1 MAQWADRLL
10 LGHHGAPEARVEI
23 PLLRI
28 ERPIRSPKP
37 RRETPVRSGL
47 RGGAGRTRTCNHAVM
62 SDRPHRR
69 RTGGTSRRR
78 NGAMSR
84 PTLEVADIFPV
95 RGEGACIGK
104 DADGRDKP
112 GHRGANDSV
121 PAERARGG
129 RWRRS
134 PLRHLHAGALSPVE
148 RPGNRRLADHAGT
161 RTGHVADVSVARLVD
176 QLVDE
181 ARAGEG
187 RSASGSRLRRSRW
200 LHGGRTQSAARESA
214 APAPLRAAG
223 PDRISDPGLTARQ
236 PGGTLPL
243 AYRPASIVTLRDRP
257 VPCANAS
264 RIELLRPVGKRISGD
279 KFG

>member
-1 MAQWADRLL
+1 MKR
-10 LGHHGAPEARVEI
+10 GGGTPK
-23 PLLRI
+23 
-28 ERPIRSPKP
+28 IRS
-37 RRETPVRSGL
+37 
-47 RGGAGRTRTCNHAVM
+47 
-62 SDRPHRR
+62 
-69 RTGGTSRRR
+69 
-78 NGAMSR
+78 
-84 PTLEVADIFPV
+84 
-95 RGEGACIGK
+95 K

-187 RSASGSRLRRSRW
+187 RSASGSRLRRSRR

-243 AYRPASIVTLRDRP
+243 AYRPASIVTLRDPR
-257 VPCANAS
+257 CHA
-264 RIELLRPVGKRISGD
+264 RTPVGSSCCARWGSGFLGISSVD
-279 KFG
+279 CRDMQLRTATSLQTAVNSSNFACPILLAH